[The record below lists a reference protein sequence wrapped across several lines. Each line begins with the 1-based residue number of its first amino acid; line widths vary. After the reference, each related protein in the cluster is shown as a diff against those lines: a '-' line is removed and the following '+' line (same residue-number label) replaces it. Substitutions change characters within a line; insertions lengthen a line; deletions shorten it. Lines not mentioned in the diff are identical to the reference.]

1 MALRILRDHEERL
14 CPGGPEVA
22 PGRHS
27 SVIMKGFMPGDPGVV
42 PPASRARDHGTSVRA
57 ARARHS
63 RSTFAT
69 T

>member
-1 MALRILRDHEERL
+1 MGAGWETVLRPELRR
-14 CPGGPEVA
+14 A
-22 PGRHS
+22 PPLQEKS
-27 SVIMKGFMPGDPGVV
+27 SVITMDG
-42 PPASRARDHGTSVRA
+42 RDHGTSVRA